1 MCSGRVGSSC
11 STSGTRRVTLFPN
24 PMISHE
30 LEKDQKVQSE
40 WISIVYYLL
49 KILVVIK
56 IQQIVGIIYKNEL
69 QSIAFNNIK

>member
-24 PMISHE
+24 PVISHE

-56 IQQIVGIIYKNEL
+56 IQQIVGIIYKNDL

>member
-24 PMISHE
+24 PVISHE